1 MPRDPHRLIPLAEV
15 ARPHGV
21 QGELRLKVYNPDSSL
36 LGRGRTIALVAAE
49 GPPTERKITSC
60 RPTEGALLVRLEGV
74 DDRNAAEA
82 LRGVK
87 LALKRSDFPPAE
99 EGEFYACDV
108 EGARAVLVSGD
119 DIGVVEEL
127 RSYPSV
133 EVLVVKTTEGKS
145 LEFPLT
151 EAFVDEVDVDAG
163 VVRLTTREGL
173 E

>member
-1 MPRDPHRLIPLAEV
+1 MPRDPQRLIPLAEV

-36 LGRGRTIALVAAE
+36 LGRGRTIALLVGDEPAAN
-49 GPPTERKITSC
+49 RKITAC

-82 LRGVK
+82 LRGAK

-108 EGARAVLVSGD
+108 EGARAVLVSGEEL
-119 DIGVVEEL
+119 GVVEEL

-163 VVRLTTREGL
+163 VVRLTTPEGL